1 MIVPVPDVIPPARQL
16 GKVHFVGLGGY
27 GLSGIA
33 RLMIAE
39 GVTVSGS
46 DKQDSKYLH
55 ALADLGATT
64 YVGHDAEHLGDAD
77 TLVVSTAIREENPE
91 VVAARERGLLIL
103 PRSAALRSV
112 MLGRRVLAV
121 TGTHGKT
128 TATSMLTVML
138 QHVGADPSYAIGGS
152 LLSTGVN
159 AGLGT
164 GPDFVA
170 EADESDGSFLV
181 YRAFGAVVT
190 NIDSDHL
197 DFWGTEE
204 AYRSSY
210 VDFLDTFEP
219 GGFLVVGND
228 DPGAAHLGDVAEAK
242 GIRTIRVGFDESSE
256 LRAVDPVYEGMTSS
270 FDVVRAGERLGRVTL
285 RIPGHH
291 YVVDAL
297 CALACGME
305 IGHPFDALVGGLEE
319 YTGTARRLEP
329 KGEEAGIRV
338 FDTYAHHHLE
348 IQGDLEAARVVAGE
362 GRLIACYQPNPLNR
376 LRYFYR
382 EMGESLTPADVV
394 VVLDVDPGRD
404 DPDPAI
410 TGQLV
415 VDHVGEGPE
424 LVIYEPDRERAAAV
438 LADVARPGDMVLTL
452 GSGNVT
458 TVGPELLA
466 LLRRRVDSSEPG
478 AEESQ

>member
-1 MIVPVPDVIPPARQL
+1 MIVPVPEVIPPARDL
-16 GKVHFVGLGGY
+16 GRVHFVGLGGY

-33 RLMIAE
+33 RLMIGE

-55 ALADLGATT
+55 ALSDLGAAT
-64 YVGHDAEHLGDAD
+64 YVGHDAAHLGDAD
-77 TLVVSTAIREENPE
+77 TLVVSTAIREDNPE

-159 AGLGT
+159 AGLGS

-181 YRAFGAVVT
+181 YRAFGAIVT

-197 DFWGTEE
+197 DYWGTEA
-204 AYRSSY
+204 AYRAAY

-219 GGFLVVGND
+219 GGFLVVGTD
-228 DPGAAHLGDVAEAK
+228 DPGAAHLGDIAEGKA
-242 GIRTIRVGFDESSE
+242 IRTIRVGFDERAE
-256 LRAVDPVYEGMTSS
+256 LRAVDAVYEGMTSS
-270 FDVVRAGERLGRVTL
+270 FDVMRLGERLGRVTL

-297 CALACGME
+297 CALACALE
-305 IGHPFDALVGGLEE
+305 LGHQFDALVDGLEG
-319 YTGTARRLEP
+319 YTGTARRLEF
-329 KGEEAGIRV
+329 KGEEAGVRV

-348 IQGDLEAARVVAGE
+348 ISGDLEAARVVAGA

-376 LRYFYR
+376 LRYFYA
-382 EMGESLTPADVV
+382 EMGQSLSPAEVV

-404 DPDPAI
+404 DPDPAV

-415 VDHVGEGPE
+415 VDHVGPGPE
-424 LVIYEPDRERAAAV
+424 LVVYEPQRDRAAEV
-438 LADVARPGDMVLTL
+438 LADLVRPGDLVLTL

-458 TVGPELLA
+458 TLGPELLA
-466 LLRRRVDSSEPG
+466 LLRQRGRQASAAG
-478 AEESQ
+478 EEER